1 MKKEFENISINNNW
15 PKTLVI
21 RNSKGG
27 LIWQV
32 YHVNNDAQAIHI
44 TEGAHD
50 NGFESVTLQDYD
62 EDMVET
68 FPNWRME
75 LARQFESLLPDYL
88 HIRKGAIEY
97 PEFDEWDD
105 EPTYDSAGY
114 TEEDRHA
121 AMLQDE
127 QRYDDSLR
135 QNDR

>member
-1 MKKEFENISINNNW
+1 MEKEFNNISTDSLW

-32 YHVNNDAQAIHI
+32 YHVNNDAQAIYI

-62 EDMVET
+62 GEMVET

-88 HIRKGAIEY
+88 LIREEAIEY

-105 EPTYDSAGY
+105 DPEYDSAGY
-114 TEEDRHA
+114 TKENR
-121 AMLQDE
+121 
-127 QRYDDSLR
+127 
-135 QNDR
+135 